1 MPYTDVHA
9 VLDSYYGRPEKT
21 VHYSHVDCNGAEDKL
36 TQCGKTTLSLTAGK
50 TILKAADVAGVSC
63 HGPPTTTPPCI
74 APPPLPPSPNCTNG
88 EIQLVGGQTV
98 AEGRLEYCY
107 NGQWSS
113 FCTLLPME
121 ATLACKELGYTQ
133 YTCKHFVIY
142 YNTSHML

>member
-1 MPYTDVHA
+1 MHVPYTDVHA

-88 EIQLVGGQTV
+88 EIQLVGGQTA

-107 NGQWSS
+107 NGHAVVFFLHSTSNRGHFGLQGAG
-113 FCTLLPME
+113 L
-121 ATLACKELGYTQ
+121 YTV
-133 YTCKHFVIY
+133 Y
-142 YNTSHML
+142 M